1 MNDVCNEFWDS
12 VGCDFVVNV
21 EKWYIQTSIL
31 LFNDM
36 VRWIFCYKIFFKKVF
51 SFLWWQL
58 RNFMF
63 PHYYHIR
70 ENQTWKQN
78 LFVRF
83 FCLGFFVWIHMYH
96 QLLIFLSHF
105 VSFGCYFRLRNPLI
119 GILSFVF
126 LLLYLRY
133 SSCVTLMYHR
143 RNLLQN
149 VFLQKKFWSFTST
162 SFCLFINWIF
172 TITCSFLVSFF
183 YFLRFFNSTKIA
195 NTFCQFYILYP
206 ILLKYIF
213 LWLIFPT
220 LGEWPPRRRKRRSL
234 LWELFLSLVSLY
246 HWKKKS

>member
-1 MNDVCNEFWDS
+1 MNDVCYEFWDS

-51 SFLWWQL
+51 SFLWRQL

-70 ENQTWKQN
+70 EIQTWKQN

-105 VSFGCYFRLRNPLI
+105 VTIGFYFRLRNPLI
-119 GILSFVF
+119 GILSIVF
-126 LLLYLRY
+126 LLLYLRN
-133 SSCVTLMYHR
+133 SSCLTIMYHR

-149 VFLQKKFWSFTST
+149 VFCKRNFDPLLQFHF
-162 SFCLFINWIF
+162 
-172 TITCSFLVSFF
+172 
-183 YFLRFFNSTKIA
+183 A
-195 NTFCQFYILYP
+195 
-206 ILLKYIF
+206 
-213 LWLIFPT
+213 
-220 LGEWPPRRRKRRSL
+220 
-234 LWELFLSLVSLY
+234 FLSIEYSQ
-246 HWKKKS
+246 